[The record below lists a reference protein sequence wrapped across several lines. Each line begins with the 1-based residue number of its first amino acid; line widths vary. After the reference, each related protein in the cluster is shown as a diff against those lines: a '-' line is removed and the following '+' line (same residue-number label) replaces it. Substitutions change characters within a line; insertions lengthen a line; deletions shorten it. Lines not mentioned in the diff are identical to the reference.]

1 MTEPARIVLAQGET
15 GLDVGAPHHPRDAR
29 RAPAGTLLVDP
40 GVDPGSLLV
49 GDAAGGWRVHP
60 DWFWACLQPLSP
72 ATPPADQALAAAWR
86 GLRRWRDLPAE
97 ELTACRQ
104 LCLEHAREAATVI
117 DIIGRVAGAGPP
129 EGAAGGVD
137 EPGDA
142 PGAAA
147 TSPSL
152 PELSDP
158 RAVADWVADPEGLG
172 ALYGDDFWPRPQQ
185 AELAAAVARALQDGQ
200 ALLAEAGT
208 GTGKTLAYLVAL
220 LARLGENDERAV
232 ISTYSRTLQQQ
243 VLAGDL
249 PRLIGRD
256 AAPTAR
262 LLMGRGNYLCL
273 RQRNAYLTRPRESGR
288 DALVTV
294 AFRLWLQATADGLR
308 EELTEH
314 PLLADACPQLFSSVQ
329 PCTPDCHAD
338 GRCFVTRARRLA
350 RQARIV
356 VVNHALLLADHAS
369 GGALLG
375 PHEHLL
381 IDEAHRLPGATLDAA
396 TVRLD
401 HWRLRGLEDVVGPA
415 RGAAA
420 PPEAPALLAVRL
432 ARDAEES
439 AASRAARTTAE
450 ALGRAMRSYSA
461 WWRNVGRAVRPP
473 AGAAPGQRARVADKD
488 VAFAGVRDET
498 VGLLAALAEAAG
510 AVARL
515 NQLAE
520 DLDDP
525 PGDVLDLLLRCA
537 QAGQLV
543 QTLERDV
550 RFVTSDPTDRW
561 VTWLEPGSEASLT
574 AVGATPLASGPLLRE
589 IWQDQRLAPVA
600 TSATL
605 AVSGDFGF
613 MLEALGL
620 AGRRPRA
627 ATVDVPSPFAWQEHA
642 RCLAP
647 EDMPDP
653 DAPGFPGAVAE
664 LLAGLRREVPRQT
677 LVLFTSYRLLQDV
690 ADRVATLPAGTAG
703 PLLVQ
708 RPRVGADVLRERFR
722 RERGAML
729 LGTATFWEG
738 VDFPGASLEVV
749 VVTKLP
755 FLVPSD
761 PWVAA
766 RCEQLRTAGEDPFR
780 SFMLR
785 DAVLRLRQGV
795 GRLLRRRDDRGVIL
809 LLDNR
814 LITRPYGT
822 TFRDALPT
830 AVRWL
835 PQARQLATAAREFL
849 TDGDRGSLP

>member
-1 MTEPARIVLAQGET
+1 MTEPARIVLALGET
-15 GLDVGAPHHPRDAR
+15 GLDVGAPHHAPDAR

-40 GVDPGSLLV
+40 GVDPAALLV
-49 GDAAGGWRVHP
+49 GDPAGGWRVHP
-60 DWFWACLQPLSP
+60 DWFWACLGPLTP
-72 ATPPADQALAAAWR
+72 AVPGADQALATAWR
-86 GLRRWRDLPAE
+86 GLQRWRDLPAE

-104 LCLEHAREAATVI
+104 LCLEHARGAAAVI
-117 DIIGRVAGAGPP
+117 DIIGRVASAGPP
-129 EGAAGGVD
+129 ASIAGMADTPRGEAEGAA
-137 EPGDA
+137 A
-142 PGAAA
+142 SA
-147 TSPSL
+147 SF
-152 PELSDP
+152 PELGDP
-158 RAVADWVADPEGLG
+158 QAVAGWVADPDGLG

-185 AELAAAVARALQDGQ
+185 AELAAAVARALQDGE

-220 LARLGENDERAV
+220 LARLGTSDERAV
-232 ISTYSRTLQQQ
+232 VSTYSRTLQQQ

-249 PRLIGRD
+249 PRLIGPE
-256 AAPTAR
+256 AEPGAR

-273 RQRNAYLTRPRESGR
+273 RQRNAYLTRPRQSGR

-294 AFRLWLQATADGLR
+294 AFRLWLHATADGLR
-308 EELTEH
+308 EELAEH
-314 PLLADACPQLFSSVQ
+314 PLLADACAQLFSSVQ

-338 GRCFVTRARRLA
+338 GRCFVARARRLA

-375 PHEHLL
+375 PREHLL

-401 HWRLRGLEDVVGPA
+401 HWRLRGLEEVVGPA
-415 RGAAA
+415 RSAAA
-420 PPEAPALLAVRL
+420 PPEVPALLAVRL
-432 ARDAEES
+432 ARDPDGS
-439 AASRAARTTAE
+439 AVARAAQTVAE
-450 ALGRAMRSYSA
+450 TLGRAMRRYA
-461 WWRNVGRAVRPP
+461 TWWRGVGRAVRLPE
-473 AGAAPGQRARVADKD
+473 GAVPGQRVRVADKD
-488 VAFAGVRDET
+488 VAFAGVRDDT

-520 DLDDP
+520 DLDDQ
-525 PGDVLDLLLRCA
+525 PGDVLDLQLRCA

-561 VTWLEPGSEASLT
+561 VTWLEPGSGSSVA

-613 MLEALGL
+613 MLETLGL
-620 AGRRPRA
+620 SGRRPRT
-627 ATVDVPSPFAWQEHA
+627 ATVTVPSPFAWQEHA

-653 DAPGFPGAVAE
+653 DAPEFPAAVAE
-664 LLAGLRREVPRQT
+664 TLAALRREVPRQT

-690 ADRVATLPAGTAG
+690 AERVATLPAGVAG

-708 RPRVGADVLRERFR
+708 RPRVGADLLRDRFR

-795 GRLLRRRDDRGVIL
+795 GRLLRRRDDRGVIM

-835 PQARQLATAAREFL
+835 PHARQLAATAREFL
-849 TDGDRGSLP
+849 ADGDRGSLP